1 MRKRTI
7 AIFFIIGVVVAI
19 IGGIIYGVGIA
30 SAVSSAT
37 VNANGTV
44 SNVSAGL
51 VGTALIGVALLIIGA
66 LINAVGWI
74 GALVAT
80 AKQGRWGWFVTVLLL
95 NGLGELIYLI
105 AGPAVG

>member
-1 MRKRTI
+1 MRKKTI
-7 AIFFIIGVVVAI
+7 AIFFIIGVIVAI

-30 SAVSSAT
+30 GAVSSAA
-37 VNANGTV
+37 VNADGTV

-51 VGTALIGVALLIIGA
+51 VGTALIGVALLIIGGI
-66 LINAVGWI
+66 INAVGWI

-80 AKQGRWGWFVTVLLL
+80 GRQGRWGWFILVFLL

-105 AGPAVG
+105 AGPAIG